1 MDKQKLIPLE
11 KCSWVLDVSVLRVG
25 REKKIN
31 IVYKNELHRSDFS
44 FIR

>member
-25 REKKIN
+25 REKKLIN
-31 IVYKNELHRSDFS
+31 IVYKK
-44 FIR
+44 